1 MSGTAPVPDIGTVG
15 ISEGTTGTFS
25 DSLAPQSQ
33 FTVGERIKGFL
44 VDWDESSRQWD
55 SDEIHSE
62 VGSIQISVGMPD
74 LLPMI
79 DKARTFVNSYC

>member
-25 DSLAPQSQ
+25 DSLAPPSQ

-55 SDEIHSE
+55 SDELHSE